1 MTFKLF
7 SPACQ
12 RLQHRLL
19 KTEIQTLHQTKTDS
33 SSEGHMSRNSSQ
45 QECVYLISFP
55 LKTMNLSAEKLAVRR
70 IDGGTDPELLPGFS
84 DWICRIS
91 VASADD
97 VRSDRMI
104 GGGPRHRHMI

>member
-12 RLQHRLL
+12 RLEHRLL

-55 LKTMNLSAEKLAVRR
+55 IKTMNLSAEKLAVRLFTVDRWRDGPGAAAR
-70 IDGGTDPELLPGFS
+70 IL
-84 DWICRIS
+84 
-91 VASADD
+91 
-97 VRSDRMI
+97 
-104 GGGPRHRHMI
+104 